1 MTRLINGNF
10 TNKTMEL
17 RLVECVPNFSE
28 GKDKAIIDSI
38 IQPIL
43 DNKSVT
49 LLDIDMGRDF
59 NRTVVTMVGDPESVL
74 QTVTECTSI
83 ALELIDM
90 RHHSGEHARM
100 GAVDVVPFIPIKGVT
115 MEECIELS
123 NRYAKSVSDA
133 HSLPVFLYA
142 KSAQYPSRVRL
153 PDIRKGEYEGLQK
166 KLDSPDWKPDFG
178 PAKFQPTMGAT
189 ATGARNFLIAY
200 NVNLNTADKS
210 KANLIAS
217 KIRTS
222 GMIVKDENGEIVRDK
237 TGTALR
243 TPGRFEKLQAAGW
256 MYNEST
262 AQVSMNL
269 LDYSVTGLHDVT
281 ETIKL
286 EASKL
291 GLEAVAGELVGL
303 VPLQAIMDAGN
314 FYTNT
319 NIQDVDTLV
328 GNAIEGLMLD
338 RLESFDPY
346 GNIIEW
352 AIERK
357 KNE

>member
-10 TNKTMEL
+10 TNKTMEQ

-28 GKDKAIIDSI
+28 GQDKAIIDLI

-49 LLDIDMGRDF
+49 LLDIDMGGDF

-115 MEECIELS
+115 MDECIDLS
-123 NRYAKSVSDA
+123 NRYAKYVSDA
-133 HSLPVFLYA
+133 HSLPVYLYA
-142 KSAQYPSRVRL
+142 KSAKYPSRVRL
-153 PDIRKGEYEGLQK
+153 PDVRKGEYEGLQK
-166 KLDSPDWKPDFG
+166 KLESPDWKPDFG

-200 NVNLNTADKS
+200 NVNLNTTDKS
-210 KANLIAS
+210 KANTIAS

-222 GMIVKDENGEIVRDK
+222 GTIVKDENGETVRDK
-237 TGTALR
+237 NGIVQR
-243 TPGRFEKLQAAGW
+243 IPGMFEKLQAAGW
-256 MYNEST
+256 MYNEDT

-303 VPLQAIMDAGN
+303 VPLQAIIDAGN
-314 FYTNT
+314 FYSDT

-328 GNAIEGLMLD
+328 RNAIDGLMLD
-338 RLESFDPY
+338 RIESFDPY
-346 GNIIEW
+346 QNIIEW
-352 AIERK
+352 AIEREQ
-357 KNE
+357 NE

>member
-10 TNKTMEL
+10 TNKTMEQ

-28 GKDKAIIDSI
+28 GQDKAIIDLI

-49 LLDIDMGRDF
+49 LLDIDMGGDF

-115 MEECIELS
+115 MDECIELS
-123 NRYAKSVSDA
+123 NRYAKYVSDA
-133 HSLPVFLYA
+133 HSLPVYLYA
-142 KSAQYPSRVRL
+142 KSAQYPTRVRL

-166 KLDSPDWKPDFG
+166 KLESPDWKPDFG

-200 NVNLNTADKS
+200 NVNLNTTDKS
-210 KANLIAS
+210 KANTIAS

-222 GMIVKDENGEIVRDK
+222 GTIVKDENGETVRDK
-237 TGTALR
+237 NGIVQR
-243 TPGRFEKLQAAGW
+243 IPGMFEKLQAAGW
-256 MYNEST
+256 MYNEDT

-286 EASKL
+286 EASNL

-303 VPLQAIMDAGN
+303 VPLQAIIDAGN
-314 FYTNT
+314 FYSDT

-328 GNAIEGLMLD
+328 RNAIDGLMLD
-338 RLESFDPY
+338 RIESFDPY
-346 GNIIEW
+346 QNIIEW
-352 AIERK
+352 AIEREQ
-357 KNE
+357 NE

>member
-1 MTRLINGNF
+1 MTRLMNGNF
-10 TNKTMEL
+10 TNKTMEQ

-28 GKDKAIIDSI
+28 GQDKAIIDLI

-49 LLDIDMGRDF
+49 LLDIDMGGDF

-115 MEECIELS
+115 MDECIELS
-123 NRYAKSVSDA
+123 NRYAKYVSDA
-133 HSLPVFLYA
+133 HSLPVYLYA
-142 KSAQYPSRVRL
+142 KSAKYPSRVRL
-153 PDIRKGEYEGLQK
+153 PDVRKGEYEGLQK
-166 KLDSPDWKPDFG
+166 KLESPDWKPDFG

-200 NVNLNTADKS
+200 NVNLNTTDKS
-210 KANLIAS
+210 KANTIAS

-222 GMIVKDENGEIVRDK
+222 GTIVKDENGETVRDK
-237 TGTALR
+237 NGIVQR
-243 TPGRFEKLQAAGW
+243 IPGMFEKLQAAGW
-256 MYNEST
+256 MYNEDT

-281 ETIKL
+281 ETIKV

-303 VPLQAIMDAGN
+303 VPLQAIIDAGN
-314 FYTNT
+314 FYSDT

-328 GNAIEGLMLD
+328 RNAIDGLMLD
-338 RLESFDPY
+338 RIESFDPY
-346 GNIIEW
+346 QNIIEW
-352 AIERK
+352 AIEREQ
-357 KNE
+357 NE

>member
-1 MTRLINGNF
+1 
-10 TNKTMEL
+10 MEQ

-28 GKDKAIIDSI
+28 GQNKAIIDLI

-49 LLDIDMGRDF
+49 LLDIDMGGDF

-115 MEECIELS
+115 MDECIELS
-123 NRYAKSVSDA
+123 NRYAKYVSDA
-133 HSLPVFLYA
+133 HSLPVYLYA

-153 PDIRKGEYEGLQK
+153 PDVRKGEYEGLQK
-166 KLDSPDWKPDFG
+166 KLESPDWKPDFG

-200 NVNLNTADKS
+200 NVNLNTTDKS
-210 KANLIAS
+210 KANTIAS

-222 GMIVKDENGEIVRDK
+222 GTIVKDENGETVRDK
-237 TGTALR
+237 NGIVQR
-243 TPGRFEKLQAAGW
+243 IPGMFEKLQAAGW
-256 MYNEST
+256 MYNEDT

-281 ETIKL
+281 ETIKV
-286 EASKL
+286 EASRL

-303 VPLQAIMDAGN
+303 VPLQAIIDAGN
-314 FYTNT
+314 FYSDT

-328 GNAIEGLMLD
+328 RNAIDGLMLD
-338 RLESFDPY
+338 RIESFDPY
-346 GNIIEW
+346 QNIIEW
-352 AIERK
+352 AIEREQ
-357 KNE
+357 NE